1 MLHDWILPD
10 WPAPAQVHAVCTT
23 RTGGQST
30 GHYQS
35 LNLGGHVG
43 DAASAVV
50 ANRQTFQRAIGVR
63 PVFLEQVHGTQLVHL
78 AGDERDGTEA
88 DACAAT
94 RRGVACTI
102 MVADCLPVLFTNE
115 AGTAVAA
122 AHAGWR
128 GLAHGVLENALAQF
142 ANLAGVQGGGVLA
155 WLGPCIGA
163 TAFEVGDE
171 VKAAFVPGD
180 APGSTHGGMYGSAEV
195 ARLFKPHL
203 PGKWMAD
210 LQGLAR
216 LRLQRAGVMQIHG
229 NDGSAPWCTV
239 GNPSRFFSHRRD
251 GVSGR
256 FAASVW
262 LD

>member
-1 MLHDWILPD
+1 MLHDWLLPD
-10 WPAPAQVHAVCTT
+10 WPAPAHVRAVCTT
-23 RTGGQST
+23 RTGGVSA

-35 LNLGGHVG
+35 LNLGAHVG
-43 DAASAVV
+43 DAPHDVA
-50 ANRQTFQRAIGVR
+50 ANRRTFEDAIGVR
-63 PVFLEQVHGTQLVHL
+63 PVFLEQVHGTQLVLL
-78 AGDERDGTEA
+78 AGDEPHGTQA

-94 RRGVACTI
+94 QRGVACTI

-128 GLAHGVLENALAQF
+128 GLAHGVLENTLSQF
-142 ANLAGVQGGGVLA
+142 TSLAGEQGGAVLA
-155 WLGPCIGA
+155 WLGPCIGP
-163 TAFEVGDE
+163 TAFEVGDD
-171 VKAAFVPGD
+171 VKTAFVQGD
-180 APGSTHGGMYGSAEV
+180 AASAQF
-195 ARLFKPHL
+195 FKPHT

-216 LRLQRAGVMQIHG
+216 LRLARAGVTRLHG

-239 GNPSRFFSHRRD
+239 GNTSRFFSHRRD

-256 FAASVW
+256 LAASVW
-262 LD
+262 LT